1 MNISQLS
8 WQLISLQKNIHRDS
22 VGILHAKIVAYKKV
36 NIFSVVFIKK
46 KSMLPHNQ
54 NKIGKKV
61 KNETIWTDVI
71 RNWNCKNLKE
81 RCHQGV
87 LVEFYAAIT
96 MLESSRIVDSLDG
109 LSFWSKKHL
118 KSARE
123 IKYRFVKTLWVED
136 TFDIGNFH
144 LFI

>member
-61 KNETIWTDVI
+61 KNETIWTDVLL
-71 RNWNCKNLKE
+71 N
-81 RCHQGV
+81 
-87 LVEFYAAIT
+87 
-96 MLESSRIVDSLDG
+96 
-109 LSFWSKKHL
+109 
-118 KSARE
+118 
-123 IKYRFVKTLWVED
+123 
-136 TFDIGNFH
+136 
-144 LFI
+144 

>member
-1 MNISQLS
+1 MTIGKSS
-8 WQLISLQKNIHRDS
+8 KNIHRDS

-36 NIFSVVFIKK
+36 NIYSVIFIKK
-46 KSMLPHNQ
+46 KKKEYGMLPHNQ

-109 LSFWSKKHL
+109 LSPWSKKHL
-118 KSARE
+118 ESASE
-123 IKYRFVKTLWVED
+123 IK
-136 TFDIGNFH
+136 
-144 LFI
+144 

>member
-1 MNISQLS
+1 MRACF
-8 WQLISLQKNIHRDS
+8 ISLLYTLMTSANTSLEK
-22 VGILHAKIVAYKKV
+22 KIFLRVENVIKELVLGYASSNSYASFVLSKLPAC
-36 NIFSVVFIKK
+36 FI
-46 KSMLPHNQ
+46 SRWTH
-54 NKIGKKV
+54 V
-61 KNETIWTDVI
+61 DIWT
-71 RNWNCKNLKE
+71 NCE
-81 RCHQGV
+81 
-87 LVEFYAAIT
+87 LVKFYAASS

-109 LSFWSKKHL
+109 LSPWSKKHL

>member
-1 MNISQLS
+1 MLHIPIMHAHDVSKHIPREKNLPSVWKCYKRIGSRLRLEQLLCIFRALQTSRVLNISMNARWHMNQL
-8 WQLISLQKNIHRDS
+8 W
-22 VGILHAKIVAYKKV
+22 
-36 NIFSVVFIKK
+36 
-46 KSMLPHNQ
+46 
-54 NKIGKKV
+54 
-61 KNETIWTDVI
+61 
-71 RNWNCKNLKE
+71 
-81 RCHQGV
+81 
-87 LVEFYAAIT
+87 LVEFYAASS

-109 LSFWSKKHL
+109 LSPWSKKHL